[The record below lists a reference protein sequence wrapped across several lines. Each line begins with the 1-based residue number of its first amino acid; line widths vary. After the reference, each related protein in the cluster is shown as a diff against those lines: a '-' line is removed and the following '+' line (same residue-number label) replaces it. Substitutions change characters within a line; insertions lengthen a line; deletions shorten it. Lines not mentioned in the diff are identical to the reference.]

1 MLRRV
6 FETVNYAGQYPN
18 SKKNVIPPFPGAK
31 PPGQMAIAIWPAQ
44 GIEAV
49 SFFTAGKKDTSG

>member
-1 MLRRV
+1 MSKGYTTIRKIMQEDQKNAYRHGGRV
-6 FETVNYAGQYPN
+6 EN
-18 SKKNVIPPFPGAK
+18 
-31 PPGQMAIAIWPAQ
+31 AQ